1 MGVIRGDTVTTAHL
15 SFLGKCRADRFAES
29 VLCLPNLVTCEGY
42 EAPRTPTSA
51 CMRAFLQTIH
61 GLISKKVPIILRSSL
76 PILNPKPIPGV
87 EGQVTPGGGDSEV
100 LD

>member
-1 MGVIRGDTVTTAHL
+1 MGVIRGDTMSIAHL
-15 SFLGKCRADRFAES
+15 SFLGKCAES

-51 CMRAFLQTIH
+51 CMCAFLQTIH

-87 EGQVTPGGGDSEV
+87 EGQVTPGGGDSQV